1 MYTPE
6 EWNVIR
12 QGLDL
17 ITITGK
23 DAKKLAT
30 LQVKVEKDFHKSEI
44 KKQKDLEKTV
54 KREAGKTKK

>member
-44 KKQKDLEKTV
+44 KNKKT
-54 KREAGKTKK
+54 